1 MSDLVAAG
9 DLGIVYKCEWKR
21 PTGSVKVAVK
31 VIKVDMP
38 EVYLQGV
45 RRVAENWAALI
56 HDNIVPVLGTT
67 GGFGLVIALI
77 LPWFQSGTLL
87 RLIAEQGG
95 ALNIR
100 SRLNLLRDMASGL
113 SYRSCIFYSKAAS
126 TDMIAVSS

>member
-1 MSDLVAAG
+1 
-9 DLGIVYKCEWKR
+9 
-21 PTGSVKVAVK
+21 
-31 VIKVDMP
+31 
-38 EVYLQGV
+38 
-45 RRVAENWAALI
+45 VAENWAALI

-100 SRLNLLRDMASGL
+100 SRLNL
-113 SYRSCIFYSKAAS
+113 
-126 TDMIAVSS
+126 VSSCLDITYVFSLVSLAP